1 MVFQHNKHWH
11 CLKMLHNVP
20 LPSQL
25 FQEFGVWGHTHP
37 RWRMRMCRFI
47 PTRDVSTF
55 PQPGHRHLYA
65 PLLKLWEWEWK
76 TKSDSVVFLKHQLK
90 TLSIHPQVL
99 QSDSLLILTLHLL
112 ASGSSHAAWSSSMCS
127 PSSVCWLRLLS
138 ISVTDG
144 EGAGLTLPWSQLQ

>member
-1 MVFQHNKHWH
+1 MVFQHNKNWH

-20 LPSQL
+20 VPSQL
-25 FQEFGVWGHTHP
+25 FQEFGVCEDILTPGEE
-37 RWRMRMCRFI
+37 CECG
-47 PTRDVSTF
+47 VSF
-55 PQPGHRHLYA
+55 QPVMSALSHSQATDTCML
-65 PLLKLWEWEWK
+65 PCSSSENEKEK
-76 TKSDSVVFLKHQLK
+76 QSDSVVFLKHQLK

-99 QSDSLLILTLHLL
+99 QSDGLILTLHLL

-127 PSSVCWLRLLS
+127 PSSVGWPRLLS